1 MEKPFYEKCINILRQ
16 REIYNQIVWKESFRH
31 LDMQA
36 MREYLDEQG
45 HKLNLS
51 GYYNSKWFNL
61 CSKITEPVRFYEY
74 NPMINARAHKVG
86 SDTNKNQILNKTF
99 RQTYDKFLQAMAYK
113 PELSFED
120 KMVFIYYLQLQDR
133 IPEAIK
139 IFNQLEIK
147 HLDSS
152 LRIQYDYLS
161 AYFDI
166 FTGANERYN
175 KARTIIR
182 EYDNHPI
189 AHWKMMF
196 LAIDDLLND
205 FDGEFNE
212 MIDEDANEDE
222 LHDKL
227 SSEASLKARKR
238 ENMKKSKKSEPE
250 LNSIEL
256 DQKGNLTIE
265 HTNIKQIQ
273 VKYYTIDA
281 EILFSRAPFLKDNA

>member
-1 MEKPFYEKCINILRQ
+1 M
-16 REIYNQIVWKESFRH
+16 
-31 LDMQA
+31 
-36 MREYLDEQG
+36 
-45 HKLNLS
+45 
-51 GYYNSKWFNL
+51 
-61 CSKITEPVRFYEY
+61 
-74 NPMINARAHKVG
+74 
-86 SDTNKNQILNKTF
+86 
-99 RQTYDKFLQAMAYK
+99 
-113 PELSFED
+113 
-120 KMVFIYYLQLQDR
+120 QDR

-256 DQKGNLTIE
+256 D
-265 HTNIKQIQ
+265 
-273 VKYYTIDA
+273 
-281 EILFSRAPFLKDNA
+281 